1 MNQGSSEVKISNKIC
16 VCRFWIDY
24 CMLKGIKFGLKMAW
38 DLLMCDNLKYFGK
51 GIGNEDRAL
60 IIH

>member
-1 MNQGSSEVKISNKIC
+1 
-16 VCRFWIDY
+16 
-24 CMLKGIKFGLKMAW
+24 MLKGIKFGLKMAW